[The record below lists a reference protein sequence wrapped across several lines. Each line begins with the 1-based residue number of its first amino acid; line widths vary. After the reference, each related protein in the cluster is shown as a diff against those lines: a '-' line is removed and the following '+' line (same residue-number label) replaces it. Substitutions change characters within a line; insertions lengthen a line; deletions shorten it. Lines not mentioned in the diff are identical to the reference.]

1 MVVDLSILASGNK
14 VSFNLICVLKKI
26 CFVLEKVDSLRRF
39 TGIMLTPKLTYRKS
53 TRKSINGAMW
63 LVLLQMIIK
72 LKSPKG
78 KWMFYAGQMEL
89 SELIFLQTIG
99 NILPTCDLLLSD
111 NYQDSGGEGGGAY
124 I

>member
-14 VSFNLICVLKKI
+14 VSFNFLCIEEDL
-26 CFVLEKVDSLRRF
+26 FRLVDSLRRF

-89 SELIFLQTIG
+89 SELKFLQTIG
-99 NILPTCDLLLSD
+99 NILPTFDLLLSD
-111 NYQDSGGEGGGAY
+111 NYQDSRGEGGGAY